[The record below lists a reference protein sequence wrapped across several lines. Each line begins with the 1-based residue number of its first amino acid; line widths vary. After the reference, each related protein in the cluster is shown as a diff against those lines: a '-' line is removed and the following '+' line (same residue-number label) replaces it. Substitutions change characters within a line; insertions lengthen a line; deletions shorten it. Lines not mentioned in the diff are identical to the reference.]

1 MAWRTDSLAMA
12 GAGIDP
18 IAALTFC
25 TPGLGPVDL
34 SIINGDIIVQGGQLK
49 TCDLKVG
56 GWSSHLSTFL
66 YCALR

>member
-1 MAWRTDSLAMA
+1 MAADLVAWRTDSLAMA
-12 GAGIDP
+12 GAGIDT

-34 SIINGDIIVQGGQLK
+34 SIINGDIIVQGAQLK

-56 GWSSHLSTFL
+56 G
-66 YCALR
+66 

>member
-12 GAGIDP
+12 GAGIDI

-34 SIINGDIIVQGGQLK
+34 SIINGDIIVQGAQLK

-56 GWSSHLSTFL
+56 GWCSIPSAFS
-66 YCALR
+66 YCALC